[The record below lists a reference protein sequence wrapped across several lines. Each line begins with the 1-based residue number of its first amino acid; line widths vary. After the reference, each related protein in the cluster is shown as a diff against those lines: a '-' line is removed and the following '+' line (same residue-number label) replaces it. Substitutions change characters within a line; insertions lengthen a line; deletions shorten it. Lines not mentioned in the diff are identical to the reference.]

1 MFLQY
6 AALVVGGVLIGG
18 FGTVIGAGGGFI
30 LAPILLLLYPR
41 DPPELI
47 TSISLAVVFFNALSG
62 SFAYYR
68 LKRIDYRSGVY
79 FAVATIPGAI
89 LGAVGTSYMP
99 RHAFNLLFGIIMMAA
114 GALLW
119 MSAGRSG
126 GGFAVRASGAHNGEV
141 QKGWVV
147 RDFTDA
153 EGVRH
158 RYAYKPAIG
167 IILSLFV
174 GFLSSFLGVGGGFIH
189 VPILTHF
196 LDFPV
201 HVATATSHF
210 VLAVMALAGTLVH
223 LASGTFAHGAQR
235 TACLAVGVVI
245 GAQIG
250 ARLSGKV
257 NGIWIIRG
265 LAGSLLLVGLR
276 LVLGEI

>member
-1 MFLQY
+1 M
-6 AALVVGGVLIGG
+6 
-18 FGTVIGAGGGFI
+18 
-30 LAPILLLLYPR
+30 
-41 DPPELI
+41 
-47 TSISLAVVFFNALSG
+47 VFFNALSG

-79 FAVATIPGAI
+79 FAVATTPGAI

-99 RHAFNLLFGIIMMAA
+99 RHAFNLLFGLIMMAA

-126 GGFAVRASGAHNGEV
+126 GGLAERASGAHNGEA
-141 QKGWVV
+141 QKGWAV

-158 RYAYKPAIG
+158 RYSYKPAIG
-167 IILSLFV
+167 IVLSLFV

-201 HVATATSHF
+201 HVAATSHF
-210 VLAVMALAGTLVH
+210 ARYDD
-223 LASGTFAHGAQR
+223 AHGDASPPR
-235 TACLAVGVVI
+235 FRNLC
-245 GAQIG
+245 
-250 ARLSGKV
+250 ARRSANHMLGYWCRYGSSTWSSSLRQV
-257 NGIWIIRG
+257 NGVWIMRG
-265 LAGSLLLVGLR
+265 LAGSLVLVGLR
-276 LVLGEI
+276 LY